1 MYRAAQA
8 DEGGK
13 IVIASDQDL
22 KSLFAD
28 IHTIAAVGL
37 NNRPG
42 EHNYEVASYEQ
53 SQGYKIIPVN
63 PDIPQALGQPAV
75 PSLSAIKDSVDLIHL
90 MPHHISLQHVDA
102 AELQGCKAIWCEPG
116 VDMTGI
122 ATKAK
127 HAGIPLHTG
136 RSFRTE
142 HQRLM
147 MGLQDFH

>member
-1 MYRAAQA
+1 MNAT
-8 DEGGK
+8 
-13 IVIASDQDL
+13 DQTL
-22 KSLFAD
+22 KTLFSN

-63 PDIPQALGQPAV
+63 PEIPQALGQPAV
-75 PSLSAIKDSVDLIHL
+75 SSLSEIAAPVDLIHL
-90 MPHHISLQHVDA
+90 MPHHVALQSLDA
-102 AELQGCKAIWCEPG
+102 GDLKGCKAVWCEPG
-116 VDMTGI
+116 VHSDGL
-122 ATKAK
+122 AEKAQQ
-127 HAGIPLHTG
+127 AGVPFYTG

-147 MGLQDFH
+147 MDRHDFQH